1 MTKKQYRSAMGKT
14 VDMGSLL
21 LQNEGVRAVG
31 NMGVNARGD
40 VINSNNKVIERK
52 SRQVQRQNRRTTNV
66 SNAPVA
72 TSTAAMKKARA
83 EELSPVFSE
92 DTFADLP
99 EDNDVVANDVVE
111 TVAATEPV
119 TATPESPVLG
129 GLAGA
134 IARSRTVQ
142 QQLEKTPRQLA
153 KQTPGVRKL

>member
-21 LQNEGVRAVG
+21 LQNESVRAVG

-40 VINSNNKVIERK
+40 VVNSNNKVIEKK
-52 SRQVQRQNRRTTNV
+52 SRQVQRHNRRTTNV
-66 SNAPVA
+66 TNTPVT
-72 TSTAAMKKARA
+72 TSTTALQKAQA
-83 EELSPVFSE
+83 QKLSPVVSE

-99 EDNDVVANDVVE
+99 EDNDVVVE
-111 TVAATEPV
+111 TVV
-119 TATPESPVLG
+119 TESPVAVPLG
-129 GLAGA
+129 GLASA

-142 QQLEKTPRQLA
+142 QELEKTPRQLA

>member
-21 LQNEGVRAVG
+21 LQNESVRAVG

-40 VINSNNKVIERK
+40 VINSNNKVIEKK
-52 SRQVQRQNRRTTNV
+52 SRQVQRQNRRTTGL
-66 SNAPVA
+66 S
-72 TSTAAMKKARA
+72 TSMPSSGTSSAKNSQLEVEQQA
-83 EELSPVFSE
+83 VIE
-92 DTFADLP
+92 DTFDDLP
-99 EDNDVVANDVVE
+99 EDNDIVNE
-111 TVAATEPV
+111 EPV
-119 TATPESPVLG
+119 VSTATQAG
-129 GLAGA
+129 GLASA